1 MMFAHPPLGVFK
13 YHQKDLNF
21 ICNCVKQLDYKIVF
35 DNPHH
40 AKISKDV
47 HVVESKSLRNFKKFL
62 LASVHKYAGDVMLTR
77 SKFRITNS
85 WVNRS
90 KYASGHPTHFHEN
103 SVLSGVFFV
112 QSDETCPPITFESP
126 MNNWQINPRKGD
138 EGRTSTNEFN
148 NFTYR
153 YLPVPGT
160 LLLFSSAIRHHVD
173 PNPSQTE
180 RISISFNTFPQTPFG
195 DSMNLSYTE

>member
-62 LASVHKYAGDVMLTR
+62 LASVHKYAEDVMLTR

-153 YLPVPGT
+153 SLLSST
-160 LLLFSSAIRHHVD
+160 LIMLISLAVYFD
-173 PNPSQTE
+173 FN
-180 RISISFNTFPQTPFG
+180 SIS
-195 DSMNLSYTE
+195 SVSILSKI